1 MYTVVATIGTGFAVR
16 MRFWPLLFYWDLTI
30 CQDVHFYGTIVRG
43 TKTLK
48 DIDLECAESMWEQ
61 ALIYKMT
68 EGSHLFQHTT
78 EQFLSSWYCLFF
90 IWEQVRTNALRPSHH
105 RYLKIKR
112 LWCMNS
118 VVVKVQLKEQ
128 FFFWGGGQYLTA
140 HSTGQ
145 NHYLKYE
152 NVIEFL
158 YFCLFVCVLLRQS
171 PLVASF
177 RWYQIAT
184 NCFKGIIIVWSCKH
198 CFLVSIATL
207 QLLYCK
213 LYHYYHQSLL
223 NFISDRIL

>member
-128 FFFWGGGQYLTA
+128 FFFFFGGG
-140 HSTGQ
+140 
-145 NHYLKYE
+145 
-152 NVIEFL
+152 IF
-158 YFCLFVCVLLRQS
+158 
-171 PLVASF
+171 
-177 RWYQIAT
+177 
-184 NCFKGIIIVWSCKH
+184 NC
-198 CFLVSIATL
+198 TL
-207 QLLYCK
+207 HRSK
-213 LYHYYHQSLL
+213 SLL
-223 NFISDRIL
+223 KVWKCDRIFIFLPIRLCSTQAKSTSG